1 LDDLPATPSY
11 DEDPDDT
18 DDGSIDTDD
27 GSIDTDDGSIDT
39 DDGNSGSSNEDTDDD
54 NGDGGGN
61 SSPPETTP
69 PPPDSSSPPSTE
81 PVNNPPIAQVDVATT
96 DQDMPVVIDVL
107 ANDVDSNGDS
117 LIIDSVDEESIQGG
131 NVRVISGGD
140 TNDEDS
146 VTDNDNN
153 SEDNATERIEYTP
166 AEGFIGSDEF
176 TYAISDG
183 NGAIDSAIVT
193 ITVNQVVI
201 APHPISYW
209 LENENGITQGLLE
222 RAAEEHDSDSDDE
235 EQEEW
240 SFNLGNFR
248 VPVEFDVS
256 DNEND
261 TRGILEAGQG
271 SNNDDDEEE
280 EDDNSAN
287 VYDQLAAQLL
297 AAKLNI
303 ENDVSTC
310 EPIVTTIGYADTV
323 LRDSLYNGPGSTE
336 NPTDESSRDYAFEL
350 IEILDAYNNNG
361 CV

>member
-1 LDDLPATPSY
+1 
-11 DEDPDDT
+11 
-18 DDGSIDTDD
+18 
-27 GSIDTDDGSIDT
+27 
-39 DDGNSGSSNEDTDDD
+39 
-54 NGDGGGN
+54 
-61 SSPPETTP
+61 
-69 PPPDSSSPPSTE
+69 
-81 PVNNPPIAQVDVATT
+81 VDVATT

-107 ANDVDSNGDS
+107 ANDVDSDGDS

-140 TNDEDS
+140 ANDEDS
-146 VTDNDNN
+146 VTDNDNI

-166 AEGFIGSDEF
+166 AEDFIGSDEF
-176 TYAISDG
+176 TYTISDG
-183 NGAIDSAIVT
+183 NGAIDSATVT
-193 ITVNQVVI
+193 VTVNQVVI

-222 RAAEEHDSDSDDE
+222 RAAEEHDGDSDDE

-261 TRGILEAGQG
+261 TRGILEVGQG
-271 SNNDDDEEE
+271 SNNDDDEEVD
-280 EDDNSAN
+280 DDNSAN
-287 VYDQLAAQLL
+287 VYDQLSAQLL

-303 ENDVSTC
+303 ENGVSTC

-323 LRDSLYNGPGSTE
+323 LRDALYNGPGSTE
-336 NPTDESSRDYAFEL
+336 NPTDESSRNYAFEL
-350 IEILDAYNNNG
+350 IDILDTYNNNG